1 MNLAPD
7 HVDWSPPD
15 EVDEY
20 KLIRQLGRG
29 TMGQVYLAR
38 DRLLDRL
45 VAIKFITA
53 LEPEARERF
62 VIEAR
67 AAARIQ
73 HPNVVAVHR
82 VGELNNR
89 PYLITEYVRG
99 QNLAELSLPLP
110 WTRVLELAISLARGL
125 AAAHSQGILHRDIK
139 LANVV
144 LSESGELKLLD
155 FSLAKFV
162 DTSAGRLRGPRPPAP
177 QPLVDAAPPAAP
189 PAAGPTTVNRFADTI
204 TLSAPA
210 KGRAA
215 ATSADPH
222 ELLWST
228 GQAEITDV
236 GALLG
241 TPHYM
246 APELWAGEPAS
257 RASDVYA
264 LGVLLYCLCCG
275 SPPMDGADV
284 VELAARVQGTA
295 PVPLR
300 ERVPDVDRR
309 LAEIIDRCLRRA
321 PAARF
326 DSGDELREALES
338 LAAGTRA
345 HQSNGSNPYRG
356 LQVFEAGQRDLF
368 FGRAAE
374 VAAVVSR
381 MRAQNFV
388 IVAGDSGVGKSSL
401 CRAGAIPTACEG
413 GLDPTCRWTSVVV
426 TPGRRPVHTLVA
438 ALARARELD
447 EDALERAAATP
458 QAFSGALSDARA
470 AHGTLLFV
478 DQLEELITLAAPAE
492 AAEAAEMLGAIARG
506 VPRLRLIATVRGDFL
521 TRIAP
526 LPGLGEEMLRGLYFL
541 YPLSPSGVRQAIVG
555 PAQARGV
562 RFESEAMIQQLVT
575 AGVEGSLPL
584 LQFALS
590 ELWEARASDNP
601 TISFA
606 ALDKIGGVSGALARH
621 AESVLAR
628 LSPLQRRAARSL
640 LLRLITIEE
649 TRASL
654 NYHELAIDGDD
665 ARVAL
670 DALLDARLLLI
681 RDLAEGPPVY
691 EIAHEALIRGWVS
704 LQVWLNEEKE
714 TRHTY
719 HRLEHAAAEWDR
731 ARRPPHGLWSAR
743 QQEEARH
750 LDART
755 LRPHEA
761 AFLVAS
767 AAFHHRARRLRL
779 ALVFGAPLLIAF
791 GVAAALLILRA
802 TLQREIDDLLAS
814 SGRQIAAAT
823 RLDAEVEAHR
833 AAAFAAFDRGEEEV
847 GEAEWLLALRGAA
860 RVQHDLAAAASG
872 LETAV
877 GLDVARDDVRSALAD
892 ALVQQAALAERDHDP
907 ALVET
912 LLLRVP
918 VYDPDGARMARWHA
932 PASVDFVSDPP
943 GVRVLAARYERDAEG
958 RQALGP
964 ARDLGVT
971 PLVDREL
978 APGSY
983 LWTLQAEGRAELRY
997 PVLLRRGEQYTQAI
1011 DVPAASDVPEGY
1023 VYIPPGRFL
1032 LGSAGD
1038 DDLRRTFF
1046 TAPPMHEVRSDG
1058 FLIAREETTYRDW
1071 ITFLEALPPDEQLR
1085 RRGGREGAV
1094 FLSAPLLVQTGE
1106 GWQLELR
1113 RGDAVQRAGF
1123 GAKIRY
1129 AHRTRDA
1136 EQDWLDWPI
1145 TGLNWDDAG
1154 AYLDWLDR
1162 TGRVPEARFCSEFEW
1177 ERAARGADGR
1187 SFPTGDE
1194 MGPADANYDE
1204 RHNRDPEA
1212 MGPDAVGMNVDVVS
1226 PFGLH
1231 DTAGNVWEW
1240 VRAVDG
1246 LGDKL
1251 VRGGSFYHGKVAAQ
1265 AANRSRLDGTFAD
1278 GTIGLRVCAALH
1290 DPMAVEARTIT
1301 DNANVAW

>member
-1 MNLAPD
+1 MSLESD

-15 EVDEY
+15 EVEEY
-20 KLIRQLGRG
+20 KLIRPIGRG

-38 DRLLDRL
+38 DRRLDRL

-53 LEPEARERF
+53 IEPEARERF

-82 VGELNNR
+82 VGELNHR

-99 QNLAELSLPLP
+99 QTLAELPLPLP
-110 WTRVLELAISLARGL
+110 WPRVHELGVSLARGL

-162 DTSAGRLRGPRPPAP
+162 DTSAGRLRGALPVLPQAGGASTPPVA
-177 QPLVDAAPPAAP
+177 PAAVP
-189 PAAGPTTVNRFADTI
+189 EEPSVPAAGRSAINRFADTI
-204 TLSAPA
+204 TLTAPTHA
-210 KGRAA
+210 RSAA
-215 ATSADPH
+215 ATADPH
-222 ELLWST
+222 ELLWSR

-264 LGVLLYCLCCG
+264 LGVLLHCLCCG
-275 SPPMDGADV
+275 SPPFDGADV
-284 VELAARVQGTA
+284 VELAARVQGTT
-295 PVPLR
+295 PIPLR
-300 ERVPDVDRR
+300 ERVPDVNPR
-309 LAEIIDRCLRRA
+309 LAEIIDRCLRRD

-326 DSGDELREALES
+326 ESGDDLREALES
-338 LAAGTRA
+338 LAGTTQA
-345 HQSNGSNPYRG
+345 HPGDGSNPYRG

-368 FGRAAE
+368 FGRATEIAT
-374 VAAVVSR
+374 VVGR

-401 CRAGAIPTACEG
+401 CRAGAIPSACEG
-413 GLDPTCRWTSVVV
+413 GLDPSCRWTSVVV
-426 TPGRRPVHTLVA
+426 TPGRRPVHTIVA
-438 ALARARELD
+438 TLARARELD
-447 EDALERAAATP
+447 EDALQRAAPTSE
-458 QAFSGALSDARA
+458 AFAGVLSEARA

-492 AAEAAEMLGAIARG
+492 AAEAAAMLGAIARG

-562 RFESEAMIQQLVT
+562 RFESEAMVQQLVT

-590 ELWEARASDNP
+590 ELWEARASDSP
-601 TISFA
+601 TITVA
-606 ALDKIGGVSGALARH
+606 ALAKIGGVSGALARH
-621 AESVLAR
+621 AEGVLAR
-628 LSPLQRRAARSL
+628 LSPQQRRAARSL

-654 NYHELAIDGDD
+654 TYHELAIDGDD

-714 TRHTY
+714 SRHTY

-743 QQEEARH
+743 QQEEARQ
-750 LDART
+750 LDPRT

-767 AAFHHRARRLRL
+767 AASHHRARRLRL
-779 ALVFGAPLLIAF
+779 GLVFGAPLLIAF
-791 GVAAALLILRA
+791 GVAAALLILR
-802 TLQREIDDLLAS
+802 TTRQREIDELLAS

-823 RLDAEVEAHR
+823 ALDGEVEVHR
-833 AAAFAAFDRGEEEV
+833 AAAFAAFDRGEERA
-847 GEAEWLLALRGAA
+847 GEAEWLLAVRGAA

-877 GLDVARDDVRSALAD
+877 GLDVTRDDVRGALAD
-892 ALVQQAALAERDHDP
+892 VLVQQAALAERDHDP
-907 ALVET
+907 ALAET

-918 VYDPDGARMARWHA
+918 VYDPDGARMARWQA
-932 PASVDFVSDPP
+932 PASVDFATVPA

-958 RQALGP
+958 RQQLGP
-964 ARDLGVT
+964 PSELGVT
-971 PLVDREL
+971 PLVGREL

-997 PVLLRRGEQYTQAI
+997 PVLLRRGERYTETI
-1011 DVPAASDVPEGY
+1011 DVPAAGAVPAGY

-1038 DDLRRTFF
+1038 DDLRRSFF
-1046 TAPPMHEVRSDG
+1046 TAPPMHEVRGDG

-1071 ITFLEALPPDEQLR
+1071 IAFLETLPPDEQQR
-1085 RRGGREGAV
+1085 RSGRREGAV
-1094 FLSAPLLVQTGE
+1094 FLSAPLLVSTPE

-1113 RGDAVQRAGF
+1113 RGDATLRAGV
-1123 GAKIRY
+1123 GARIRY
-1129 AHRTRDA
+1129 PRRTRDA
-1136 EQDWLDWPI
+1136 EQDWLGWPI

-1154 AYLDWLDR
+1154 AYLEWLGR
-1162 TGRVPEARFCSEFEW
+1162 TGRIPGARFCSEFEW
-1177 ERAARGADGR
+1177 EQAARGADGR
-1187 SFPTGDE
+1187 SFPTGDDI
-1194 MGPADANYDE
+1194 GPAEANYDE
-1204 RHNRDPEA
+1204 RHGRDPEA
-1212 MGPDAVGMNVDVVS
+1212 MGPDAVGMNVDIVS

-1240 VRAVDG
+1240 VDG
-1246 LGDKL
+1246 LGGKQ
-1251 VRGGSFYHGKVAAQ
+1251 VRGGSFYQAKVAAQ

-1278 GTIGLRVCAALH
+1278 GTIGLRVCAPL
-1290 DPMAVEARTIT
+1290 RTPT
-1301 DNANVAW
+1301 